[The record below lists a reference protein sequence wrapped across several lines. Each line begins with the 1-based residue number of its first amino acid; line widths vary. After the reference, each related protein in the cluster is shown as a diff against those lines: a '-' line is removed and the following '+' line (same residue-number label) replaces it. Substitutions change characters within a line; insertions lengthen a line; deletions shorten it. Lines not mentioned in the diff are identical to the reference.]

1 MYEEMDDRDPRGED
15 AHDPRGRRG
24 LALRRRLPPR
34 RAERCGLT
42 PAIAAAG
49 PHGDRRP
56 RGTRPLGRGLVRDH
70 DAPLRGRSGC
80 RHTHGLEEVWSAR
93 HAGNVVMTVD
103 AHTLPRTVT
112 MSQPA
117 EGTSAAK
124 ARTAPDPDA
133 PQKPTT
139 PADIHKPSWRYTA
152 RKAFM
157 EFLRDG
163 CTDAAAALT
172 YFSVLS
178 IFPALLAM
186 VSLLG
191 VFGQGQRTVDSL
203 MEMAGR
209 VMPADILSVIEPV
222 IASMVQTQA
231 AGFALVTGL
240 LVALWSASNYV
251 NAFSRAMNRV
261 YEVDEGRPIWKARP
275 LFLLLTLVILVLIAL
290 IGLGLALSGPV
301 ARAVGE
307 VVGLGD
313 TAVMVWDVVKWPII
327 VVIVILIVALLYYVT
342 PNVQQPKFR
351 WMSVGATV
359 AIVLW
364 ILVSVAFGFYVANFG
379 NYNKTYGSLGG
390 VIVFLLWL
398 WITNNALLFG
408 AEIDAELERARQLQ
422 AGIEAEETLQLPPR
436 DTTVSEKNAAKR
448 EEIIEKGRQIRLASE
463 HAEDRESRGEHD
475 EGRGGDGAPDG
486 RRGGSSA
493 ARP

>member
-1 MYEEMDDRDPRGED
+1 MYDETDDRAGHGDGG
-15 AHDPRGRRG
+15 HDGHDGHDEGARRR
-24 LALRRRLPPR
+24 LALRRQLPPKR
-34 RAERCGLT
+34 ESRCALT
-42 PAIAAAG
+42 PATPPPGTTA
-49 PHGDRRP
+49 HEDRRP
-56 RGTRPLGRGLVRDH
+56 RGTRPTRTGLARDH
-70 DAPLRGRSGC
+70 DAPLRGRLGC
-80 RHTHGLEEVWSAR
+80 RHTHGLEDVWSAR
-93 HAGNVVMTVD
+93 HAGNVDAVD
-103 AHTLPRTVT
+103 DVHPLPRTTT
-112 MSQPA
+112 MTQPA

-124 ARTAPDPDA
+124 AETAPAPDA
-133 PQKPTT
+133 PVKPSSPTE
-139 PADIHKPSWRYTA
+139 IRKPSWRYTA
-152 RKAFM
+152 RKAAM

-178 IFPALLAM
+178 LFPALLAM
-186 VSLLG
+186 ISLLG

-209 VMPADILSVIEPV
+209 VVPSDILSVVEPV
-222 IASMVQTQA
+222 LDSMVKTQA

-240 LVALWSASNYV
+240 LIALWSASNYV

-275 LFLLLTLVILVLIAL
+275 IFLLLTLVILMLISA

-301 ARAVGE
+301 AHAVGDL
-307 VVGLGD
+307 VGLGD
-313 TAVMVWDVVKWPII
+313 TAVMVWDVAKWPVI
-327 VVIVILIVALLYYVT
+327 VALVILIVALLYYVT

-351 WMSVGATV
+351 WLSVGSTV
-359 AIVLW
+359 AILLW
-364 ILVSVAFGFYVANFG
+364 IVVSVAFGFYVANFG

-408 AEIDAELERARQLQ
+408 AEIDAELERSRQLQ

-436 DTTVSEKNAAKR
+436 DTTVSEKNEAKR
-448 EEIIEKGRQIRLASE
+448 ERVVEQGRRIRLSAE
-463 HAEDRESRGEHD
+463 HAEDRDPS
-475 EGRGGDGAPDG
+475 EGSDG

-493 ARP
+493 ARG